1 MGAAAI
7 YVWRADSI
15 GRKAKGFMAMDDP
28 EEADTE
34 TGGIMDDRATI
45 SSRKDDHV
53 RLAQKFARE
62 YPAGY
67 QKEVYRELDGC
78 EFIHRALPETS
89 IDEVDIST
97 CVAGIAQPSP
107 IFINAMT
114 GGTEATNKINM
125 ALAQAASR
133 TGIAMALGSMS
144 ILVKKPEVRD
154 YYSELREANPHAK
167 FIANLG
173 AEHTAKSAQL
183 VVDAVGAQALQIHV
197 NAAQEIVMP
206 EGSRDFR
213 GWLRNIREITAA
225 MGGRKVPVPV
235 IVKEVGFGMGRET
248 VAALHEAGV
257 RYVDIAGK
265 GGTNF
270 IRIEDTRIRE
280 AARGNCA
287 DATGKS
293 SENTDDS
300 GCAGTYCFG
309 QDFSYLQGW
318 GISALRSLVEA
329 RSVDGMDIIASGGVR
344 NPLDAVKYLA
354 LGAQAVGLSGAF
366 LSTVQGGDTFA
377 GSGGD
382 SGIGIP
388 VSDDAAARLTQFI
401 EVWNSHIT
409 RIFTLLGAHSIAD
422 LQATA
427 HMVYPQSLVE
437 YCRQRDIALH

>member
-7 YVWRADSI
+7 HVWRADSI

-114 GGTEATNKINM
+114 GGT
-125 ALAQAASR
+125 AQAASR

-213 GWLRNIREITAA
+213 GWLSNIREITAA

-427 HMVYPQSLVE
+427 HMVYPQSLVK
-437 YCRQRDIALH
+437 YCRQRDIALP

>member
-7 YVWRADSI
+7 HVWRADSM
-15 GRKAKGFMAMDDP
+15 GRKAKGFMAMDDL

-34 TGGIMDDRATI
+34 AGGIVDDRATI
-45 SSRKDDHV
+45 SSRKDDHI
-53 RLAQKFARE
+53 RLAQKFAQE

-89 IDEVDIST
+89 IDEVDINT

-107 IFINAMT
+107 FFINAMT

-125 ALAQAASR
+125 ALARAASR

-144 ILVKKPEVRD
+144 IMVKKPEVRD
-154 YYSELREANPHAK
+154 YYSELREANPRAK

-173 AEHTAKSAQL
+173 AEHTAESAQL

-213 GWLRNIREITAA
+213 GWLGNIREITAA
-225 MGGRKVPVPV
+225 MDERKIPVPV

-257 RYVDIAGK
+257 RYVDVAGK

-270 IRIEDTRIRE
+270 IRIEDARIRE
-280 AARGNCA
+280 AAKGSLA
-287 DATGKS
+287 DAAGKS
-293 SENTDDS
+293 CDTDDS

-318 GISALRSLVEA
+318 GISTLRSLVEA

-354 LGAQAVGLSGAF
+354 LGAQAVGLSGTF
-366 LSTVQGGDTFA
+366 LSTVQGGGTLA

-382 SGIGIP
+382 SRTGIL
-388 VSDDAAARLTQFI
+388 VSDDAVSRLTQFI
-401 EVWNSHIT
+401 EVWNSHIA
-409 RIFTLLGAHSIAD
+409 RIFTLLGARSIAE

-427 HMVYPQSLVE
+427 RMVYPQSLVE
-437 YCRQRDIALH
+437 YCRQRDIALP

>member
-1 MGAAAI
+1 MGAGAI
-7 YVWRADSI
+7 HVWRADSM
-15 GRKAKGFMAMDDP
+15 GRKAKGFMAMDDL

-34 TGGIMDDRATI
+34 AGGIVDDRATI
-45 SSRKDDHV
+45 SSRKDDHI
-53 RLAQKFARE
+53 RLAQKFAQE
-62 YPAGY
+62 YPVGY

-89 IDEVDIST
+89 IDEVDINT

-107 IFINAMT
+107 FFINAMT

-154 YYSELREANPHAK
+154 YYSELREANPRAK

-173 AEHTAKSAQL
+173 AEHTAESAQL

-213 GWLRNIREITAA
+213 GWLGNIREITAA
-225 MGGRKVPVPV
+225 MDERKVPVPV

-270 IRIEDTRIRE
+270 IRIEDARIRE
-280 AARGNCA
+280 AAKGSLA
-287 DATGKS
+287 DAAGKS
-293 SENTDDS
+293 CENTDDS

-309 QDFSYLQGW
+309 QGFSYLQGW

-354 LGAQAVGLSGAF
+354 LGAQTVGLSGAF
-366 LSTVQGGDTFA
+366 LSTVQGGGTLS
-377 GSGGD
+377 GSSGD
-382 SGIGIP
+382 SGIGIS
-388 VSDDAAARLTQFI
+388 VSDDAVARLTPFI
-401 EVWNSHIT
+401 EVWNSHIS
-409 RIFTLLGAHSIAD
+409 RIFTLLGARSIAE

-427 HMVYPQSLVE
+427 RMVYPQSLVE
-437 YCRQRDIALH
+437 YCRQRDIALP